1 MNDQDEIKEPAPK
14 AAQHLP
20 KEHEHRCMLCGSFYY
35 TGIREGYWGYCHGC
49 QEVLDQAKEEI

>member
-14 AAQHLP
+14 AHLP

-35 TGIREGYWGYCHGC
+35 TGIREGYWGYCSGC
-49 QEVLDQAKEEI
+49 QEILDQAKEEI